1 MEVIAL
7 IVSGL
12 ALLAAGVCLYLL
24 MQEKKRSLK
33 QKTAFFAYVDKT
45 ADSIKRDIRAEDDQ
59 SWLQV
64 GLETD
69 DKIAKALI
77 PLADRIEK
85 LENGLVPDYQAAMRA
100 AEAVND
106 FNQGIS
112 NILGF
117 DPMETIVRGR
127 ESTKAVDE

>member
-24 MQEKKRSLK
+24 VQEKKRSLK

-64 GLETD
+64 GVETGE
-69 DKIAKALI
+69 KIKEALA
-77 PLADRIEK
+77 PLDARVHK
-85 LENGLVPDYQAAMRA
+85 LEQGLVPDYQAAMKA

-106 FNQGIS
+106 FNRGIS

-117 DPMETIVRGR
+117 DPMEAMEKSR
-127 ESTKAVDE
+127 ESARVVDE